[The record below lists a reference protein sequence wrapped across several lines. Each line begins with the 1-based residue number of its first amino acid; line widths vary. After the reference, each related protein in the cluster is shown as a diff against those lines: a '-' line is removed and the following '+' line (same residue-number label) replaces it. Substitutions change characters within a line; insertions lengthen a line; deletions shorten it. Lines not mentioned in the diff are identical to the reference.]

1 MADMVR
7 VLSRSHFSDS
17 RTWYNCQFAPLVRG
31 QLGIDALKNKHL
43 RQ

>member
-7 VLSRSHFSDS
+7 VLLRSYFSDS
-17 RTWYNCQFAPLVRG
+17 RTWYNCQFAPLVRR
-31 QLGIDALKNKHL
+31 QLLIDDLRNENL